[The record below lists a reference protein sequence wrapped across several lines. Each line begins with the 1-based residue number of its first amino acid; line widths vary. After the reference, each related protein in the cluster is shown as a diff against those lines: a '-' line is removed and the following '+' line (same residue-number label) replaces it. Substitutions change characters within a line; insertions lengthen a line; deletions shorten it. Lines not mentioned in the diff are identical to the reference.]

1 MSPSRFC
8 LLALLTL
15 AGSASAQSP
24 IDYSVLIVTRER
36 VELPTGC
43 DVGLYLQDQLAARL
57 VQGES
62 IAVNLQPGPVSIRLG
77 LLGPGRCK
85 PGIEQQRQQS
95 ISLEAGE
102 VRRYR
107 LAMNTSGL
115 YLTPA
120 LSNP

>member
-1 MSPSRFC
+1 MSPTRLC
-8 LLALLTL
+8 LLALLAL
-15 AGSASAQSP
+15 AGSAQAQSP
-24 IDYSVLIVTRER
+24 IDYGVLIVSRER
-36 VELPTGC
+36 VELPTSC

-62 IAVNLQPGPVSIRLG
+62 IAFNLPPGPVAIRLG
-77 LLGPGRCK
+77 LLGPVRCK
-85 PGIEQQRQQS
+85 PGIEQQRLQS

-107 LAMNTSGL
+107 LAMNTAGL

-120 LSNP
+120 LANP

>member
-1 MSPSRFC
+1 MSPTRLC
-8 LLALLTL
+8 LLALLALT
-15 AGSASAQSP
+15 GPASAQPP
-24 IDYSVLIVTRER
+24 IDYSVLIVSRER

-62 IAVNLQPGPVSIRLG
+62 VAINLSPGPVAVRLG

-102 VRRYR
+102 VRKYR
-107 LAMNTSGL
+107 LAMNTAGL

-120 LSNP
+120 LANP

>member
-1 MSPSRFC
+1 MSPTRLC
-8 LLALLTL
+8 LLALLAL
-15 AGSASAQSP
+15 AGSAQAQSP
-24 IDYSVLIVTRER
+24 IDYGVLIVSRER
-36 VELPTGC
+36 VELPTSC

-62 IAVNLQPGPVSIRLG
+62 IAFNLPPGPVAIRLG

-85 PGIEQQRQQS
+85 PGVEQQRLQS

-107 LAMNTSGL
+107 LAMNTAGL

-120 LSNP
+120 LANP